1 MAKYSFDFKLQVV
14 QDYLSGAGGTV
25 FIANKYHIP
34 AESNVRKWVNAYK
47 KLGASGLRR
56 KRQTKTYSTQ
66 FKLNAVNL
74 YLTSEKSYQETANE
88 LGMNTPS
95 QIARWVLDYREKG
108 ELAFS
113 KARGR
118 PRQEDEVADNKR
130 FKSLTANLSESEQEL
145 AKLQTE
151 NLNLRMENEYLKG
164 LRRLR
169 MEQQAKENPNLFK
182 TSTDSSSS
190 QSSNF

>member
-1 MAKYSFDFKLQVV
+1 MAKYSFNFKLQVV
-14 QDYLSGAGGTV
+14 QDYLSGTGGSV
-25 FIANKYHIP
+25 FLANKYHIP
-34 AESNVRKWVNAYK
+34 AESNIRKWVNAYK
-47 KLGASGLRR
+47 QFGESGLRR
-56 KRQTKTYSTQ
+56 KRQRKAYSTH
-66 FKLNAVNL
+66 FKLHAVNL
-74 YLTSEKSYQETANE
+74 YLTSEKSYQAVANE

-95 QIARWVLDYREKG
+95 QIARWVHDYQEEG

-118 PRQEDEVADNKR
+118 PKTGDKMSNNKR
-130 FKSLTANLSESEQEL
+130 FKSSTVNLSKYDQEL
-145 AKLQTE
+145 VKLQTE

-190 QSSNF
+190 QSNNF